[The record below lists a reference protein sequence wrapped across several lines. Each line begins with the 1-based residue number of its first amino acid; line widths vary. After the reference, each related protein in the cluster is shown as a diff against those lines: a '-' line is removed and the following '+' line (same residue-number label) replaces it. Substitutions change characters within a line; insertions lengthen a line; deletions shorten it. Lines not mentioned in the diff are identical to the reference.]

1 MSHAPFLRRIRLG
14 EDSVLELKSVRV
26 SGSLVRAPDRN
37 DLADELAALANSR
50 GGTVVLG
57 VDDKTRRI
65 QDIAPDALDVLEGWI
80 REICNDSVAPALDA
94 DILKVEL
101 ENEDGRL
108 LPVLRVDVARSLFV
122 HKSPGG
128 YFRRIGSSKREMA
141 PDALARLFQE
151 RSQSRIIR
159 FDESVVPAT
168 ARSDLHYS
176 LTRRFLAG
184 DVADDDASN
193 SAGDALP
200 GASDDDLLR
209 KLRIVA
215 DDVDGRARLTLAGV
229 LLCTEEPQRWLPHAY
244 VQAVSYAGERT
255 DADYQTDARDIGGPV
270 DQQVAESLHFVRRN
284 MLVRATKETA
294 RVERPQ
300 FSVRAVFEALV
311 NAVAHRDYSISGARV
326 RLHLFGDRLELYVP
340 GALANTLTPDSLHL
354 RQANRNELIVSLLA
368 RCPAPSGYGRTRLMD
383 RRGDGVP
390 IIRRECEELSGRLP
404 EYRLLDDSELL
415 LVMPAAE

>member
-1 MSHAPFLRRIRLG
+1 MSDVDLLRRIRLG
-14 EDSVLELKSVRV
+14 EDSSLELKSVRV
-26 SGSLVRAPDRN
+26 SGSSVRAPARSDV
-37 DLADELAALANSR
+37 ADELAALANSR
-50 GGTVVLG
+50 GGTVVFG

-65 QDIAPDALDVLEGWI
+65 QDISPPELDVLEGWV
-80 REICNDSVAPALDA
+80 REICNDSVTPALDA

-101 ENEDGRL
+101 EDEDGRFV
-108 LPVLRVDVARSLFV
+108 PVLRVDVARSLFV

-151 RSQSRIIR
+151 RSQSRTIR

-168 ARSDLHYS
+168 ARSDLHDS
-176 LTRRFLAG
+176 LTHRFLAG
-184 DVADDDASN
+184 DIVSEPTPT
-193 SAGDALP
+193 AGEALP
-200 GASDDDLLR
+200 GASEDDLLR

-215 DDVDGRARLTLAGV
+215 DDADGSARLTLAGV

-255 DADYQTDARDIGGPV
+255 DADYQTDARDIGGPL

-294 RVERPQ
+294 RSERPQ
-300 FSVRAVFEALV
+300 FSERAVFEALV
-311 NAVAHRDYSISGARV
+311 NAVAHRDYSMSGARV

-340 GALANTLTPDSLHL
+340 GSLANTLTPDSLHL

-368 RCPAPSGYGRTRLMD
+368 RCPTPSGLRRTRLMD

-390 IIRRECEELSGRLP
+390 IIRRECKELSGRLP

-415 LVMPAAE
+415 LVMRAAE

>member
-1 MSHAPFLRRIRLG
+1 MSDVDFLRRIRLG
-14 EDSVLELKSVRV
+14 EDSSLELKSVRV
-26 SGSLVRAPDRN
+26 SGSGVRAPDRN
-37 DLADELAALANSR
+37 DVADELAALANSR
-50 GGTVVLG
+50 GGTMVLG
-57 VDDKTRRI
+57 VHDKTRRI
-65 QDIAPDALDVLEGWI
+65 QDIALDALDVLEGWV

-101 ENEDGRL
+101 EHEDGRL
-108 LPVLRVDVARSLFV
+108 VPVLRVDVARSLFV

-151 RSQSRIIR
+151 RSQSRTIR
-159 FDESVVPAT
+159 FDESVVPASG
-168 ARSDLHYS
+168 RSDLHYS

-184 DVADDDASN
+184 DIVDESATPAEEAS
-193 SAGDALP
+193 L
-200 GASDDDLLR
+200 GASEDDLLR

-215 DDVDGRARLTLAGV
+215 DDVDGEARLTLAGV

-255 DADYQTDARDIGGPV
+255 DADYQTDARDIGGPL

-294 RVERPQ
+294 RSERPQ
-300 FSVRAVFEALV
+300 FSERAVFEALV
-311 NAVAHRDYSISGARV
+311 NAVAHRDYSMSGARV

-368 RCPAPSGYGRTRLMD
+368 RCTAPSGLGRTRLMD

-390 IIRRECEELSGRLP
+390 IIRRECKELSGRLP
-404 EYRLLDDSELL
+404 EYSLIDDSELL
-415 LVMPAAE
+415 LVMRAAE

>member
-14 EDSVLELKSVRV
+14 EDSSLELKSVRV
-26 SGSLVRAPDRN
+26 SGSSVRAPARSDV
-37 DLADELAALANSR
+37 ADELAALANSR
-50 GGTVVLG
+50 GGTMILG
-57 VDDKTRRI
+57 VHDKTRRI
-65 QDIAPDALDVLEGWI
+65 QDLRPDELDALEGWV

-215 DDVDGRARLTLAGV
+215 DDADGRARLTLAGV

-354 RQANRNELIVSLLA
+354 RQANRNQLIVSLLA
-368 RCPAPSGYGRTRLMD
+368 RCPAPSGVGRTRLMD